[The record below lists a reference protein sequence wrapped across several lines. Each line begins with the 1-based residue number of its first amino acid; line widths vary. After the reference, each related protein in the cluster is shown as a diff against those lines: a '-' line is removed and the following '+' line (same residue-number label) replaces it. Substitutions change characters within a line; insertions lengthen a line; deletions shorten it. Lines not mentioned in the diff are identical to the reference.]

1 MKQFALRGRQNPK
14 EPARYD
20 RVMLIIGGLP
30 NRDPVA
36 RREEMQGFDFTDK
49 SSIALVVELAQALP
63 SGRGKLSRLSS
74 PPFDPAPVFDR
85 VCRHLS
91 DIYIL
96 DM

>member
-1 MKQFALRGRQNPK
+1 MGNPGLADSEIWDLAVMKSTGTKISPAAMKRMALT
-14 EPARYD
+14 
-20 RVMLIIGGLP
+20 
-30 NRDPVA
+30 RD
-36 RREEMQGFDFTDK
+36 FDFTDK